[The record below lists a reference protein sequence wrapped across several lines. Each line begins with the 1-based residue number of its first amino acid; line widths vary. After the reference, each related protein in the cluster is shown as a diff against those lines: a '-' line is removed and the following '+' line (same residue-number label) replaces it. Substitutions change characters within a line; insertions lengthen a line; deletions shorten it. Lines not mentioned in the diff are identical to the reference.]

1 MNSSKT
7 IQNKAIYLLCLEHL
21 ILNISNNF
29 HMADTKETDDIWSR
43 TKSLHDGW
51 LLELKMRVSTTGVRA
66 VT

>member
-1 MNSSKT
+1 
-7 IQNKAIYLLCLEHL
+7 
-21 ILNISNNF
+21 
-29 HMADTKETDDIWSR
+29 MADTKETDDIWSR